1 VKGILMISKEEV
13 LKIAKLSKLVLS
25 KEEIEKY
32 SSQLRDILHYVELLN
47 QIDTSN
53 VEPTTRIIPISNVF
67 REDEVKEGL
76 DIEDVLVNA
85 PDKKDNM
92 FKVPKI

>member
-1 VKGILMISKEEV
+1 MISKEEV

-47 QIDTSN
+47 QLDTSN

>member
-1 VKGILMISKEEV
+1 MISIEEV
-13 LKIAKLSKLVLS
+13 LKIAKLSRLTLS
-25 KEEIEKY
+25 EEEIEKY
-32 SSQLRDILHYVELLN
+32 SSQIGDILNYVELLN
-47 QIDTSN
+47 QLDTTN
-53 VEPTTRIIPISNVF
+53 VKPTTRIIPVNNVF

-76 DIEDVLVNA
+76 SMDKVLLNA

>member
-1 VKGILMISKEEV
+1 MISKEEV
-13 LKIAKLSKLVLS
+13 LKIAKLSRLTLS
-25 KEEIEKY
+25 EHEIEKY
-32 SSQLRDILHYVELLN
+32 SSQIGDILNYVELLN
-47 QIDTSN
+47 QLDTTN
-53 VEPTTRIIPISNVF
+53 VKPTTRIIPVNNVF

-76 DIEDVLVNA
+76 SMDKVLLNA

>member
-1 VKGILMISKEEV
+1 MISKEEV